1 VTGSER
7 RLGGLEPSTLP
18 HPGGLALYEK
28 PARGDLEGVVLC
40 VHGTLDKARSF
51 ARVARRLSAF
61 DVVAYDRRGYHASRS
76 IEPVADLDAHVDD
89 LLELIEL
96 VRGRG
101 PVSIFGH
108 SLGGLI
114 ALSAALRAPN
124 AMVSLCAFEPPLGW
138 LLDPRVA
145 SDRAS
150 ERTPGEQAESFFRTM
165 TSDET
170 WDRLSDAERAT
181 RRADGPA
188 LVADLTMSRGK
199 APFGVVELA
208 TLDLDVVVA
217 TGALTTNTR
226 YAEGADV
233 LVGALPRAT
242 RAVVEGAGHGA
253 HLTHPDGLAR
263 ILEAMAQRA
272 ALERHSL

>member
-1 VTGSER
+1 
-7 RLGGLEPSTLP
+7 LEPSTLQ
-18 HPGGLALYEK
+18 HPRGLALYEK
-28 PARGDLEGVVLC
+28 PAQTEREGVMIC

-61 DVVAYDRRGYHASRS
+61 DVIAYDRQGYHSSRS
-76 IEPVADLDAHVDD
+76 LGPVADLDAHVDD
-89 LLELIEL
+89 LLEVVGL
-96 VRGRG
+96 VDHRG

-114 ALSAALRAPN
+114 ALSAALRAPT
-124 AMVSLCAFEPPLGW
+124 AMASLCVFEAPLGW
-138 LLDPRVA
+138 LVEPHVISSEA
-145 SDRAS
+145 SA
-150 ERTPGEQAESFFRTM
+150 RTPGEQAESFFRSM

-188 LVADLTMSRGK
+188 LVADLSMSRGA
-199 APFGVVELA
+199 APFGLSELS

-217 TGALTTNTR
+217 IGALTENTR
-226 YAEGADV
+226 YAEGAAA
-233 LVGALPRAT
+233 LLRALPRAR

-263 ILEAMAQRA
+263 ILEAMARRA
-272 ALERHSL
+272 ALERHAS